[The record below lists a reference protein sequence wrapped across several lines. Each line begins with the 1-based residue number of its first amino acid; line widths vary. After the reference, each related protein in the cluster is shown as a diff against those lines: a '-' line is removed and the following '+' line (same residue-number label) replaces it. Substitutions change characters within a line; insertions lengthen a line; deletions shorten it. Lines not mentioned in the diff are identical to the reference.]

1 MARTSLRIA
10 LLGLFG
16 ITYLWMAHEAA
27 TAAHPNSLVVI
38 TGFLPLAAMLVTYS
52 WHSRARW
59 PVLLA
64 TLAGFVALHVYTP
77 ELINRI
83 VWVYFLQDLTCN
95 LFAAS
100 VFALS
105 LRSSSEALC
114 TRLARLAHSNM
125 TPRVQRYTRQIT
137 YAWAIFFAGCV
148 LLSAVLFLSG
158 HIAAWSWFANIMNL
172 PLVGAMFVVE
182 YLVRLCVIPKA
193 ERSGI
198 VETIRS
204 VAAYGQQGQLQA
216 MRVELSGDQQ

>member
-10 LLGLFG
+10 LFGLFG
-16 ITYLWMAHEAA
+16 IAYLWMAHEAA

-38 TGFLPLAAMLVTYS
+38 TGFVPLAAMLVTYS

-59 PVLLA
+59 PMLLA
-64 TLAGFVALHVYTP
+64 TLAGFVALHVYTAA
-77 ELINRI
+77 LINRI
-83 VWVYFLQDLTCN
+83 VWVYFLQDLSCN

-100 VFALS
+100 VFAVS

-125 TPRVQRYTRQIT
+125 TPRVERYTRHIT
-137 YAWAIFFAGCV
+137 YAWAMFFGGCV
-148 LLSAVLFLSG
+148 VLSAALFLSG
-158 HIAAWSWFANIMNL
+158 HIAAWSWFANVLNL

-198 VETIRS
+198 METIRS
-204 VAAYGQQGQLQA
+204 VAAYGQPQA
-216 MRVELSGDQQ
+216 MSVELSGDQQ